1 MFIYNDFEK
10 ILRQVVLRRENLK
23 QQIDNYSDEMIKS
36 IERTQTD
43 LIKKRELIEKQPILT
58 KRERS

>member
-10 ILRQVVLRRENLK
+10 ILRQVDLRRENLK

-43 LIKKRELIEKQPILT
+43 LIKKRELIE
-58 KRERS
+58 